1 MLSIENMVAGYGK
14 AQVIHGIDLEVRS
27 GEIVALVGP
36 NGAGKTTTIRCIT
49 GEIRPVKGSVRYD
62 GANIADIPPHRVAS
76 AGIGCAREGRNIFGN
91 LTVYE
96 NLAMGGYVIRGHR
109 KLRERM
115 AWVYDLFP
123 RLKERTGQLA
133 ESLSGGEQQMLA
145 IGMAV
150 MNEPGLLLLDEPSL
164 GLAPVV
170 VDQIYEKIAEICR
183 EGASILLV
191 EQDVGLALDISRR
204 AYVME
209 SGQIRISGPS
219 DELGKDPY
227 IIDTYLGAR

>member
-1 MLSIENMVAGYGK
+1 
-14 AQVIHGIDLEVRS
+14 
-27 GEIVALVGP
+27 
-36 NGAGKTTTIRCIT
+36 
-49 GEIRPVKGSVRYD
+49 
-62 GANIADIPPHRVAS
+62 
-76 AGIGCAREGRNIFGN
+76 
-91 LTVYE
+91 
-96 NLAMGGYVIRGHR
+96 
-109 KLRERM
+109 
-115 AWVYDLFP
+115 
-123 RLKERTGQLA
+123 
-133 ESLSGGEQQMLA
+133 MLA